1 MEKKINVLIPDRF
14 LGSPELEKNVLGKKF
29 KVFLGNCLH
38 YKDLKL
44 DHIKNAEGILAW
56 HDIHYDKKMIDK
68 LKSCKC
74 IVRVGVGYDSVDIE
88 YAAKKNIYVFNVP
101 DYGIDEVADHTI
113 GLFLNLARKLTYADY
128 RLSENLNDW
137 HWSLFKNNQRINKLT
152 FGVLGLG
159 RIGSAVALRA
169 KSFGCNVVFYDKY
182 LKTGIEK
189 SLGLKRYN
197 NLNQFL
203 KIVDVLSLHLPK
215 TDETVKI
222 INKKNIN
229 KIKKNVILINTARG
243 ELIDEDALV
252 KKIKSKFFYGIGL
265 DVLFNEP
272 PNHQNNIIKLWK
284 SKKHNILLSP
294 HGSFYTEQSYSEMR
308 SKAAKTLKD
317 FIINKKLNNCIN
329 LKFF

>member
-1 MEKKINVLIPDRF
+1 MEKKIDILIPDRF
-14 LGSPELEKNVLGKKF
+14 LGSPKLEKSILGKKF
-29 KVFLGNCLH
+29 NVILGNCSD
-38 YKDLKL
+38 KSKLKTNYL
-44 DHIKNAEGILAW
+44 QKAKGILAW